1 MAMQFS
7 TPVQIPAS
15 QRPIRYSD
23 HILMLGSCFADNIAE
38 QMSEYYFQITAN
50 PFGTLYN
57 PVSIANALALT
68 HMPELVEWGGLF
80 HSMYHHGAFSS
91 SDREQT
97 CRSVEQ
103 SIGRMQQAWAEASV
117 VIITFGTAWVYE
129 RNGMV
134 VANCHKLPAS
144 QFTRRR
150 LSVEDIVGVWQPILA
165 AYPDKQFI
173 FTVSPIRHIKD
184 GLHQNQLSKATLLL
198 AIDQLL
204 DSHTAYFPSYEIMLD
219 ELRDYRFYAD
229 DMFHPSPLAVRYIWQ
244 RFADT
249 YIEADTR
256 GEMQTLH
263 QLYLDRHHTL
273 LHPDSPQ
280 SQAFLARLE
289 ERTASHRL
297 RYPWI

>member
-1 MAMQFS
+1 MSMQLY

-15 QRPIRYSD
+15 QQPIRYSD
-23 HILMLGSCFADNIAE
+23 HILMLGSCFADNIAA

-68 HMPELVEWGGLF
+68 RVPDLVEWGGMF

-91 SDREQT
+91 PDCEQVR
-97 CRSVEQ
+97 RSVEQ
-103 SIGRMQQAWAEASV
+103 SICRMQQAFAEASV

-150 LSVEDIVGVWQPILA
+150 LSAEEIVTVWQPILA
-165 AYPDKQFI
+165 ACPDKQFI

-198 AIDQLL
+198 AIDRLL

-244 RFADT
+244 RFVDT
-249 YIEADTR
+249 YIEADTLQ
-256 GEMQTLH
+256 EMQSLH
-263 QLYLDRHHTL
+263 QLYLNRHHTL

-289 ERTASHRL
+289 QRTASLRL